1 MTNKM
6 NTAADRDRRQRNGQV
21 RGRDL
26 YWGFTLGIL
35 SNLATIF
42 MLHSSVG
49 TMGWAMTDLKMQYD
63 LPNSTDN

>member
-35 SNLATIF
+35 SNLATIY
-42 MLHSSVG
+42 MLHSSAG
-49 TMGWAMTDLKMQYD
+49 TI
-63 LPNSTDN
+63 